1 MTRRLLPLLLLVA
14 ASPAD
19 EGQLTRFRLKKD
31 PLATMTGWVLSHDEQ
46 GFVLETLTR
55 DRRLTVKWA
64 DLVEEDA
71 KKLRV
76 GYGLDLTEEQ
86 EKGIIDGHE
95 LQLEGGGSV
104 RGLLHSVDKDGAY
117 WMRVRGNLLPYP
129 KDRVARLDATKIGE
143 DEAYGEEEVYAR
155 RLSRRPP
162 KTAEEH
168 RRLADYLYDVGNFD
182 AARQHYEEALKLD
195 PALEAAI
202 TARIGASRE
211 YLEDSAA
218 AEVFGKAKADAYL
231 NGRWKEA
238 IETVRAYLEAHPEI
252 GRRGERLIGELE
264 QGWFAVKLARF
275 HAVKHE
281 ELDRLVR
288 SHLARK
294 KPTLEEAMAWATAEL
309 PDLLL
314 ERTARRLGLEGEEAE
329 ALAGTQAKGSA
340 HWASY
345 WSGSFAISRRATTG
359 RSTKREIRGDPEAW
373 WRQYEDVNTR
383 AAWIKAYA
391 AERVGLFEVVQ
402 VTTKA
407 CERCGG
413 AGQVT
418 RTSTTPLLD
427 GRHEWQERC
436 PRCFGAC
443 NDRSVSYR

>member
-1 MTRRLLPLLLLVA
+1 
-14 ASPAD
+14 
-19 EGQLTRFRLKKD
+19 
-31 PLATMTGWVLSHDEQ
+31 
-46 GFVLETLTR
+46 
-55 DRRLTVKWA
+55 
-64 DLVEEDA
+64 
-71 KKLRV
+71 
-76 GYGLDLTEEQ
+76 
-86 EKGIIDGHE
+86 
-95 LQLEGGGSV
+95 
-104 RGLLHSVDKDGAY
+104 
-117 WMRVRGNLLPYP
+117 
-129 KDRVARLDATKIGE
+129 
-143 DEAYGEEEVYAR
+143 
-155 RLSRRPP
+155 
-162 KTAEEH
+162 
-168 RRLADYLYDVGNFD
+168 
-182 AARQHYEEALKLD
+182 
-195 PALEAAI
+195 
-202 TARIGASRE
+202 
-211 YLEDSAA
+211 
-218 AEVFGKAKADAYL
+218 VFGKAKADAYL